1 MCHREATGWNTSG
14 VTSVTAGEVAM
25 AIAAIAAMRDV
36 TVAIAMAIAIAT
48 RLAIGVAT
56 TVATGVVAISR
67 MAMKGIPMHKVCHVA
82 SIHSRIPSII
92 PTEDGTL
99 GAAVVFLGC
108 RPQGEPVFHT
118 FIAMKRFITM
128 ISWIHHWLLH
138 FLNHMHWS
146 RPVMRRWQMVHYMMD
161 HMHWML
167 GWCRCWTTCHFLV
180 LTAPLLLSERPA
192 VAPIGESCIAVERM
206 W

>member
-1 MCHREATGWNTSG
+1 MAVDGSETLQIMGYPDIYHINWSGSLPSTVCSTRSREQMFFFQDVENHQTGHFLQD
-14 VTSVTAGEVAM
+14 TSVTAGEVAM

-36 TVAIAMAIAIAT
+36 TMAIAMAIAIAT

-118 FIAMKRFITM
+118 FIAMKRFITSVDRHEVM
-128 ISWIHHWLLH
+128 SSMTVH
-138 FLNHMHWS
+138 F
-146 RPVMRRWQMVHYMMD
+146 P
-161 HMHWML
+161 
-167 GWCRCWTTCHFLV
+167 RC
-180 LTAPLLLSERPA
+180 
-192 VAPIGESCIAVERM
+192 
-206 W
+206 